1 MDGETLVSGLAIGSV
16 YALMGMSLLVVFK
29 VTEILNFAQGQVGMV
44 GAYVAI
50 GVITLGGGLPL
61 ALVLAVGA
69 ATLLC
74 LAIYRVPVRAM
85 VVRGIGPFSVSIATF
100 GIYLLVTGLAALAW
114 GHSGRPFPSIVGDR
128 RVSLLGLGASLDYL
142 TILVT
147 ALIVA
152 GVTYVY
158 YTHTGAGLAAR
169 AIANDPVAAQLAGVD
184 LGRAT
189 AVAWGLGGLISG
201 VAAITV
207 APLTG
212 VSVDMMFPYLLKGMV
227 AAVIGGLVSVPGA
240 ILGGLLLGLSESVA
254 GSLLRGDIRDS
265 VAVVVLMVALLLRPE
280 GLFGVY
286 RTRKV

>member
-29 VTEILNFAQGQVGMV
+29 VTEILNFAQGQVGMI
-44 GAYVAI
+44 GAYVAVGAI
-50 GVITLGGGLPL
+50 AMGGGLAPAIVLGVAAALL
-61 ALVLAVGA
+61 A
-69 ATLLC
+69 C
-74 LAIYRVPVRAM
+74 LGIYRIPVKAL
-85 VVRGIGPFSVSIATF
+85 VVRGIGPFGISIATF
-100 GIYLLVTGLAALAW
+100 GIYLLLTGMAALTW
-114 GHSGRPFPSIVGDR
+114 GHMARPFPSLLGDR
-128 RVSLLGLGASLDYL
+128 RVSVLGLAASLDYL
-142 TILVT
+142 TILAA
-147 ALIVA
+147 ALVVA

-169 AIANDPVAAQLAGVD
+169 AMANDAVAAQLAGVD
-184 LGRAT
+184 ARRAT
-189 AVAWGLGGLISG
+189 AIAWGLGGVISG
-201 VAAITV
+201 VAAVTV

-212 VSVDMMFPYLLKGMV
+212 ASVDMMFPFLLKGMV

-254 GSLLRGDIRDS
+254 GSLFRGDIRDS